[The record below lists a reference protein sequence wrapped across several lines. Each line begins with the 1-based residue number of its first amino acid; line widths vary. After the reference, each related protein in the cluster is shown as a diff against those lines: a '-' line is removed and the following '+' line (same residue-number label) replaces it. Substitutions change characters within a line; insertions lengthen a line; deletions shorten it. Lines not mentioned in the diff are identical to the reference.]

1 MRSIEVRYILATGVC
16 LGLLIAGCKS
26 APPPAPSPA
35 LRFVDVAPDAG
46 LGAFK
51 HVNGSE
57 NKFWFPEQMGAGGGF
72 IDYDGD
78 GWEHLVLV
86 GGGRLSPAGPAN
98 VQAVWLFQN
107 NQDGSFSDVTAA
119 TGLANIRAY
128 GTGIAAA
135 DYDNDGDQDFLL
147 TTFGRDLLFRNDAA
161 PNDNTKRN
169 FTETGLAAGLGDIN
183 AWSSSALF
191 LDADKDGDLDL
202 YTGGYARWSL
212 DTDVECF
219 RANGDPDYCPPATYS
234 GDHSHY
240 YENLGDGSFKD
251 QTLQVGLGGT
261 PGKSLAV
268 AEWDFNQD
276 TWPDFIVV
284 NDGEPDLLY
293 INDTDGTF
301 TEKGL
306 TSGIALGEHG
316 EARAGMGV
324 DVGIVD
330 STGLPSVFVGN
341 FSSEM
346 IGVYR
351 QTPNGWFS
359 DRAAASGIG
368 RYSLTTLA
376 FGVRLFDADLDTD
389 LDLFV
394 ANGHVYLNPLDGSKY
409 EQPPHLFINKGD
421 GKFADSAIEIGGV
434 MQEPM
439 VARAIATADY
449 DRDGDVDLLVTENNG
464 RIRLL
469 RNDSNAGHSVR
480 IRLKGQ
486 IDLKNSNPVKSNPDA
501 LGAQLTAY
509 LPTTR
514 MIRRVR
520 TGSGYLSNS
529 EKVSTFG
536 LGPYEKLDSLSIQWP
551 DGTRTSFT
559 DLQAGFE
566 YTFLEGQGLQLK
578 ESLQAKVNLQHKVD
592 LQN

>member
-1 MRSIEVRYILATGVC
+1 MLWF
-16 LGLLIAGCKS
+16 IAGCQS
-26 APPPAPSPA
+26 PPPPMSPA
-35 LRFVDVAPDAG
+35 PTLRFTDVAQEAA
-46 LGAFK
+46 LHAFK
-51 HVNGSE
+51 HINGSE

-72 IDYDGD
+72 IDYDND
-78 GWEHLVLV
+78 GWEDLVLV
-86 GGGRLSPAGPAN
+86 GGGRLSPTGPAD
-98 VQAVWLFQN
+98 VQAVWLFRN
-107 NQDGSFSDVTAA
+107 NHNGTFSDVTAI
-119 TGLANIRAY
+119 TGLSDIRAY
-128 GTGIAAA
+128 GTGITAA

-147 TTFGRDLLFRNDAA
+147 TAFGRDLLFRNDPA
-161 PNDNTKRN
+161 PDNNQRT
-169 FTETGLAAGLGDIN
+169 FTETGIAAGLGHAN

-191 LDADKDGDLDL
+191 FDADRDGDLDL
-202 YTGGYARWSL
+202 YTGGYAKWSL
-212 DTDVECF
+212 ETDVECF
-219 RANGDPDYCPPATYS
+219 RANGDPDYCPPATYT
-234 GDHSHY
+234 GDKSHY
-240 YENLGDGSFKD
+240 YENLGNGTFED
-251 QTLQVGLGGT
+251 QTQLVGLGDT

-276 TWPDFIVV
+276 GWPDLVVV

-293 INDTDGTF
+293 INNTDGTF
-301 TEKGL
+301 SETGL

-330 STGLPSVFVGN
+330 STGLPSIFVGN

-376 FGVRLFDADLDTD
+376 FGVKLFDADLDTD

-394 ANGHVYLNPLDGSKY
+394 ANGHVYLNPLDGSEY

-439 VARAIATADY
+439 VARAIAIADH

-469 RNDSNAGHSVR
+469 RNDSDTGHSVR
-480 IRLKGQ
+480 IRLKGHRNDG
-486 IDLKNSNPVKSNPDA
+486 ISGHSDKYAGNLDA
-501 LGAQLTAY
+501 LGAQVYAH

-529 EKVSTFG
+529 EKTLTFG
-536 LGPYEKLDSLSIQWP
+536 LGAYEKLDSLSIQWP
-551 DGTRTSFT
+551 DGTHSTFT

-566 YTFLEGQGLQLK
+566 YTFQEGEGMQHQQ
-578 ESLQAKVNLQHKVD
+578 SLPVSTQ
-592 LQN
+592 

>member
-1 MRSIEVRYILATGVC
+1 MALP
-16 LGLLIAGCKS
+16 IAGMVVLFIGCQA
-26 APPPAPSPA
+26 APAPPAPSPT
-35 LRFVDVAPDAG
+35 LRFVDVAQDAG
-46 LGAFK
+46 LHAFK
-51 HVNGSE
+51 HINGSE

-72 IDYDGD
+72 IDYDSD
-78 GWEHLVLV
+78 GWEDLVLV
-86 GGGRLSPAGPAN
+86 GGGRLSPAGPPD
-98 VQAVWLFQN
+98 VQAIWLFHN
-107 NQDGSFSDVTAA
+107 NQDGTFSDVTAHS
-119 TGLANIRAY
+119 GLANIRAY
-128 GTGIAAA
+128 GTGITAA

-147 TTFGRDLLFRNDAA
+147 TTFGRDLLFRNDFV
-161 PNDNTKRN
+161 DDQHT
-169 FTETGLAAGLGDIN
+169 FTETGIAAGIGNTN

-191 LDADKDGDLDL
+191 FDADKDGDLDL
-202 YTGGYARWSL
+202 YTGGYASWSL

-234 GDHSHY
+234 GDRSHY
-240 YENLGDGSFKD
+240 YENLGNGVFED
-251 QTLQVGLGGT
+251 QTQLAGLGDT

-268 AEWDFNQD
+268 AEWDFNED
-276 TWPDFIVV
+276 AWPDLIVV

-293 INDTDGTF
+293 LNNTDGTF
-301 TEKGL
+301 TETGL

-330 STGLPSVFVGN
+330 DTGLPSIFVGN

-368 RYSLTTLA
+368 RHSLTTLA

-394 ANGHVYLNPLDGSKY
+394 ANGHVYLNPLDGSDY
-409 EQPPHLFINKGD
+409 EQAPHLFINNGD

-464 RIRLL
+464 KVRLL
-469 RNDSNAGHSVR
+469 RNDSVAGHSVR

-486 IDLKNSNPVKSNPDA
+486 AEHNSNPDA
-501 LGAQLTAY
+501 LGARVQAY

-529 EKVSTFG
+529 EKVLTFG
-536 LGPYEKLDSLSIQWP
+536 LGDYEKLDSLSIQWP
-551 DGTRTSFT
+551 NGSRVSFT

-566 YTFLEGQGLQLK
+566 YTFLEGKGLQHQIPLPV
-578 ESLQAKVNLQHKVD
+578 STH
-592 LQN
+592 